1 MLKNVPLMIGLRY
14 IRAKRRNQFIS
25 FVSGF
30 SLLGM
35 ALGVMA
41 LIVVLS
47 VMNGFDR
54 EMKTRVLQVVPH
66 GFIEDPAGI
75 SEWRSVREQLLQHPQ
90 VVGAAPSI
98 KGFALASRG
107 TRTAGVEYS
116 AVLPELQPTVSKV
129 ARSMILGQLDDLRP
143 GEFGVVLGVLL
154 ARQLGA
160 MPGDKVTLTLPE
172 VRITPAGVYPK
183 AKRFTVTGVFEVGAP
198 LDQRMAL
205 VHLEDMQRLQRLTA
219 PTGLQIEVDDIY
231 QAASILGELRPDLPD
246 AYQLSDWS
254 HTQGS
259 LFQAVKMEKMMVGIL
274 LSTIIAVA
282 AFNIV
287 SSLVL
292 MVSDKRSDIAVLRTM
307 GLTSRQVV
315 AIFMVQ
321 GVGVGV
327 LGITIGGVLGVL
339 GALYISDI
347 VAALEEWVGLKVFDP
362 SVYYISEIPSQMYI
376 SDVVSI
382 AVTALCLSLLATFYP
397 AWRAGQ
403 VEPAE
408 ALRYE

>member
-14 IRAKRRNQFIS
+14 IRAKRRHQFIS

-30 SLLGM
+30 SLVGM

-41 LIVVLS
+41 LIIVLS

-54 EMKTRVLQVVPH
+54 EMKSRVLQVVPH
-66 GFIEDPAGI
+66 GFIEHKAGLDN
-75 SEWRSVREQLLQHPQ
+75 WQALRQQLVEHPE

-98 KGFALASRG
+98 NGFALLSRG
-107 TRTAGVEYS
+107 ARTTGVEFS
-116 AVLPELQPTVSKV
+116 AIHPQLQPEVSKV
-129 ARSMILGQLDDLRP
+129 ARSMIMGSIEDVKP

-154 ARQLGA
+154 ARKLGA

-172 VRITPAGVYPK
+172 VRITPAGVYPRV
-183 AKRFTVTGVFEVGAP
+183 KRFTVKGVFEVGAP
-198 LDQRMAL
+198 VDQQLAL
-205 VHLEDMQRLQRLTA
+205 VHLDDMQRLQRLSS
-219 PTGLQIEVDDIY
+219 PTGLQVEVTDIY
-231 QAASILGELRPDLPD
+231 RAGEVLAQLKPFLPD
-246 AYQLSDWS
+246 EYEISDWS
-254 HTQGS
+254 HSQGS
-259 LFQAVKMEKMMVGIL
+259 LFQAVKMEKMMVGVL

-307 GLTSRQVV
+307 GLTARQVV
-315 AIFMVQ
+315 VIFLVQ

-327 LGITIGGVLGVL
+327 LGIGIGATLGVL
-339 GALYISDI
+339 GALYISDL
-347 VAALEEWVGLKVFDP
+347 VTGLEKLVGLKVFDP
-362 SVYYISEIPSQMYI
+362 NVYFISEIPSHMYI
-376 SDVVSI
+376 SDVAAI
-382 AVTALCLSLLATFYP
+382 AVTALCLSFLATVYP

-403 VEPAE
+403 IEPAE